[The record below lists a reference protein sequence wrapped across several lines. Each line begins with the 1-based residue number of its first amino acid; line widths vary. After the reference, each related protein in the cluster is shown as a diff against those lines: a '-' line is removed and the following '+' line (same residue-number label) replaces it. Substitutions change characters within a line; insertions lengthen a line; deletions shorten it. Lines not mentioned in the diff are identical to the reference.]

1 MDLNAQAQLSALV
14 VAVLNAHAGPLALL
28 NPTPDILTS
37 PSNLSSHLPRK
48 QKTSLSSSLVILI
61 SCYLDGTLPFLLTR
75 QRRDCLPCWNHVEEW
90 LWYWP
95 GSLRYHDFK
104 ADCLSLSSSSSSSSS
119 CFMFVWFDWAVPIS
133 QYSFM
138 SLQVDLQKHY
148 STRTIDGLY
157 N

>member
-1 MDLNAQAQLSALV
+1 MDLNALAQLSALV

-37 PSNLSSHLPRK
+37 PSHLASHLPRK

-95 GSLRYHDFK
+95 GSLRSRLQSKVSFFFFFFFFFFLFYVRLIW
-104 ADCLSLSSSSSSSSS
+104 LSR
-119 CFMFVWFDWAVPIS
+119 ANIS
-133 QYSFM
+133 VLFHVSPSRSPETLF
-138 SLQVDLQKHY
+138 H
-148 STRTIDGLY
+148 
-157 N
+157 